1 MFMDF
6 GLGNHLAG
14 IRHCVS
20 ERVRG
25 LRKNDPA
32 EKRMSRFTL
41 KLPPRLSPRLKGAA
55 FGGTF
60 ILIAA
65 FLAWNAQELTYS
77 HALSDWERSRLPS
90 DRTWAYSLERYGWST
105 PPAASKTAHQA
116 LKKLPASYDSA
127 GSVWASPTLDWIIVF
142 SDPSQV
148 VSQKV
153 FCHDCKKLP
162 ERWEPLGTG
171 WTAFDQ
177 VLARLEKI
185 QATSRVTQKV
195 RKTIKFVDSREIHY

>member
-1 MFMDF
+1 MDF
-6 GLGNHLAG
+6 GLGNHLG
-14 IRHCVS
+14 RLRRRFS

-32 EKRMSRFTL
+32 EKRVSRVPL
-41 KLPPRLSPRLKGAA
+41 KLSLHLSPRVRGAIW
-55 FGGTF
+55 GGAF

-65 FLAWNAQELTYS
+65 ILAWSAQELTYS

-90 DRTWAYSLERYGWST
+90 DRTWTYSLEKFGWSV
-105 PPAASKTAHQA
+105 PPLASKITHQA
-116 LKKLPASYDSA
+116 LKKLPASMDTA
-127 GSVWASPTLDWIIVF
+127 GSVWASPSLDWIAVF
-142 SDPSQV
+142 SDPNQT

-153 FCHDCKKLP
+153 FCHDCSKAP

-171 WTAFDQ
+171 WSAFDQ
-177 VLARLEKI
+177 VLGRLEKI
-185 QATSRVTQKV
+185 QATSRVVQKV